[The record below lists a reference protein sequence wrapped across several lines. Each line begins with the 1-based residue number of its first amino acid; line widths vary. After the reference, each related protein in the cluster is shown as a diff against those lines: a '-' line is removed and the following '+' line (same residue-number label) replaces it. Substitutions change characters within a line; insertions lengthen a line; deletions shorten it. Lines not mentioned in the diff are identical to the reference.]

1 MELLSILNDLEEF
14 IQNSSRVPMT
24 KKVLLD
30 EEKLLDFLDRART
43 ILPEEV
49 RKAKWLVQER
59 EKVISES
66 RQEAARLLEDAQRQ
80 IEKMADQSEV
90 VRRAKEMA
98 DEILLKAEKTAREMK
113 LGARDYA
120 DDQLAKL
127 EARME
132 KIAKE
137 MEKGRLDLESNVE
150 KIMKEIEGGR
160 LELKNMK

>member
-24 KKVLLD
+24 KKVLVD

-66 RQEAARLLEDAQRQ
+66 RQEAARLLEAAQKEV
-80 IEKMADQSEV
+80 EKRADESEV

-98 DEILLKAEKTAREMK
+98 DEIIKKAERASREMR

-120 DDQLAKL
+120 DNVLSNL
-127 EARME
+127 ESRME
-132 KIAKE
+132 KI
-137 MEKGRLDLESNVE
+137 V
-150 KIMKEIEGGR
+150 KEIEGGR
-160 LELKNMK
+160 VELKNMK

>member
-24 KKVLLD
+24 KKVLVD

-59 EKVISES
+59 EKVINES
-66 RQEAARLLEDAQRQ
+66 RQEAARLLEEAQKEVERRA
-80 IEKMADQSEV
+80 EQSEV

-98 DEILLKAEKTAREMK
+98 DEIIIKAEKAAREMR

-120 DDQLAKL
+120 DDVLSKL
-127 EARME
+127 EAR
-132 KIAKE
+132 
-137 MEKGRLDLESNVE
+137 VE
-150 KIMKEIEGGR
+150 KIVKEIEGGR